1 MQQYPNNEQ
10 SSYPYPQPQT
20 SYTQPPVQ
28 PPQPPKKRR
37 RWVRWTL
44 IIAAI
49 VLVIGVINAIAS
61 GGNGVGNTA
70 NTNTPTTQP
79 TQASHPTSAPTPTAQ
94 PIRYPPTSKADLLG
108 LAAKGDAS
116 AVHEFHSESVGL
128 TGVCPQPKREVTVDS
143 SITGKQLTEDL
154 LAYWYAN
161 QLENPCGAVV
171 FAFHA
176 QSDVD
181 AGNGYTAG
189 RLLLDVTDTGGQV
202 NTDPNASGLKYSLTL
217 DTGDVATGQEY
228 VVHY

>member
-1 MQQYPNNEQ
+1 MQPYPPSDQ
-10 SSYPYPQPQT
+10 PSYPVYPQTQT
-20 SYTQPPVQ
+20 SYTQPPVL

-44 IIAAI
+44 IIVAI

-70 NTNTPTTQP
+70 NTNTPTAQP

-94 PIRYPPTSKADLLG
+94 PIHYPPTSKADLRG

-128 TGVCPQPKREVTVDS
+128 TGVCPQPKRLVTVDS
-143 SITGKQLTEDL
+143 SITGQQLAEDL

-161 QLENPCGAVV
+161 QLENPCGAAV
-171 FAFHA
+171 FAFHS
-176 QSDVD
+176 QSEAD

-189 RLLLDVTDTGGQV
+189 RILL
-202 NTDPNASGLKYSLTL
+202 NTANNIDPNATNVKYTLIL